1 MHASFLISVG
11 VTCLAAF
18 LGFNC
23 PKILALFFLVFAL
36 FSLVLDF
43 FLAPPFLQ
51 IGVLLAALIW
61 AQNLYRIN
69 RINQS

>member
-1 MHASFLISVG
+1 V
-11 VTCLAAF
+11 AAF

-23 PKILALFFLVFAL
+23 PKILALFFLIFAA

-43 FLAPPFLQ
+43 LLAPAFLQ
-51 IGVLLAALIW
+51 VFIMVGALIW
-61 AQNLYRIN
+61 VQHLYRAN